1 MCTMGH
7 DIATLSNPHLSHLSI
22 DHFFPY
28 RGAGMT
34 LVLAPVTHD
43 NETFIISNYTGFL
56 NSSELVRGAILVSTG
71 LCSVADMTIRT
82 AVSIREVSEG
92 M

>member
-22 DHFFPY
+22 FFPY

-34 LVLAPVTHD
+34 QVLAPVTHD
-43 NETFIISNYTGFL
+43 SETFIISNYTGFL